1 MRRAE
6 SDQLTRTLNHHLN
19 TVHETFQVLDQTAPS
34 KLEKV
39 SWVEV
44 TKMGDQV
51 SKQATIFGMLWTGG
65 ETPQVRAL
73 EENMVSY
80 FNTLQGFLLLS
91 HGSTVGAGPM
101 LASCVHMS
109 VKQVVDISFK
119 LCKESIFLDKGG
131 PDSIAWVVQLSDLH
145 FNVHHPDRALNP
157 FFARAHGKA
166 KAKATKR
173 SVEKEAKVLRTKY
186 AKMCILEPFGAIL
199 GLK

>member
-1 MRRAE
+1 
-6 SDQLTRTLNHHLN
+6 
-19 TVHETFQVLDQTAPS
+19 
-34 KLEKV
+34 
-39 SWVEV
+39 
-44 TKMGDQV
+44 
-51 SKQATIFGMLWTGG
+51 
-65 ETPQVRAL
+65 
-73 EENMVSY
+73 
-80 FNTLQGFLLLS
+80 
-91 HGSTVGAGPM
+91 
-101 LASCVHMS
+101 MS

-157 FFARAHGKA
+157 FSAIAHG

-199 GLK
+199 GLE